1 MPSSLGEL
9 EQQLRST
16 SHSEEAIQAV
26 QAFSNGLAG
35 TKTRLEVWNAV
46 NAIVRKP
53 IEYGETS
60 ALGFDTPDDQCS
72 ILQGDIVRTE
82 AAYFY
87 GERIAGMVKFAVL
100 NSSCDLV
107 PGRMAHASLL
117 RILPIKRDEERAK
130 EKLGTLLKFSRRDSM
145 YLPALADDAE
155 DVVGNAISFEG
166 ICQIRSSDLFLA
178 GRVASLSVVGWRI
191 FASFTR
197 TVMARANPREVELRT
212 AVEKPSSCP

>member
-1 MPSSLGEL
+1 MASSLREL

-16 SHSEEAIQAV
+16 SHSEEAILAV

-35 TKTRLEVWNAV
+35 TKARLDVWNAV

-53 IEYGETS
+53 IEYRETS
-60 ALGFDTPDDQCS
+60 ALGFDTPDDRFS
-72 ILQGDIVRTE
+72 ILQGDIVQTE

-87 GERIAGMVKFAVL
+87 GERIAGMAKFAAL

-155 DVVGNAISFEG
+155 DVVGNVISFEG
-166 ICQIRSSDLFLA
+166 ICQIRSTDLFLA
-178 GRVASLSVVGWRI
+178 NRVASLSVVGWRI

-197 TVMARANPREVELRT
+197 TVMARANPREVELRM
-212 AVEKPSSCP
+212 AVES